1 VRSQSNIVFNTVR
14 LLLIVAVIVLAVIWY
29 RGRDRRVLAALGG
42 VAGALILLFLISG
55 LVRLVGGKTDQE
67 LIVEAIEDMAAG
79 VRAQDLDRIFA
90 HVSDTF
96 DLDSTTTKPMLR
108 EFARRKF
115 DNGDVT
121 DILVWDF
128 GHAVVIPARDGAPAT
143 ATIHFKVKPKA
154 EGIEGYWECD
164 AVFVKEPDG
173 QWRLQSFKVFLPQH
187 KDPMPIPGLN

>member
-42 VAGALILLFLISG
+42 AAGALALLFLITG
-55 LVRLVGGKTDQE
+55 VVRLVGGKTDEE
-67 LIVEAIEDMAAG
+67 LIKDALKEMAAG
-79 VRAQDLDRIFA
+79 VQAQDLDRIFA
-90 HVSDTF
+90 HVSDSF
-96 DLDSTTTKPMLR
+96 DLDNTTTKPMLR
-108 EFARRKF
+108 EFARRKL
-115 DNGDVT
+115 DNGEVT
-121 DILVWDF
+121 DILVWEF
-128 GHAVVIPARDGAPAT
+128 SNAVVTPARDGVPAT

-173 QWRLQSFKVFLPQH
+173 QWRLKSFKIYLPQH
-187 KDPMPIPGLN
+187 KDPMPVPGLN